1 MDVYVVQLSK
11 IIILLSNDLKRE
23 ELILAIEYLIK

>member
-11 IIILLSNDLKRE
+11 IIILLSNVLKRE